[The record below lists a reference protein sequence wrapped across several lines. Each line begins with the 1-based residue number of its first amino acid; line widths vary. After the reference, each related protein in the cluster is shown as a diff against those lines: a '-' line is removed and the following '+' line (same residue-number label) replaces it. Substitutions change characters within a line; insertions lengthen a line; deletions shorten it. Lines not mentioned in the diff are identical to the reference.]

1 MTVGPADVRD
11 VSGGTGRRV
20 LGDRYELV
28 ESIGSGGMAE
38 VFRAQDRVLDRAVAI
53 KVLRECAPEAEAR
66 DRFTTE
72 ARTLASLNHPGLVTL
87 LDAGIG
93 EDQPYLVMVLV
104 EGPSLS
110 QMIRQGGPVDP
121 VRVAAI
127 GAQVAE
133 ALQYAHDNGVVHRD
147 VKPGNILL
155 EADDRA
161 LLADFGIARLLAESS
176 RHTRTGDT
184 IGSPA
189 YLSPE
194 QVTGGLLSPA
204 VDVYS
209 LGLVLLEALTAQR
222 AYEGTP
228 LEAAVARLSTAPP
241 IPAWLD
247 ADWRDLLTR
256 MTALDPEHR
265 PTPREIA
272 ASLGSTTSTMTQPN
286 LDLGSQTRVLELPDV
301 AASTATGVVRR
312 ERPRSFWLGVAA
324 AAVVVVAAI
333 VLLWPGG
340 APAQPTQP
348 AYQVPNG
355 VPARMHQPLAN
366 LHAAV
371 DGAQK

>member
-11 VSGGTGRRV
+11 VGGGTGRRT
-20 LGDRYELV
+20 LGDRYELL
-28 ESIGSGGMAE
+28 ESIGTGGMAE
-38 VFRAQDRVLDRAVAI
+38 VVRARDRVLDRRVAI
-53 KVLRECAPEAEAR
+53 KVLRDCAPEAAER

-93 EDQPYLVMVLV
+93 EDRPYLVMVLV
-104 EGPSLS
+104 EGASLS
-110 QMIRQGGPVDP
+110 QVIRQGGPMDP

-127 GAQVAE
+127 GAQIAE
-133 ALQYAHDNGVVHRD
+133 ALQYAHDSGVVHRD

-189 YLSPE
+189 YLAPE
-194 QVTGGLLSPA
+194 QVTGGQLSPA

-209 LGLVLLEALTAQR
+209 LGLVLLEALTAER

-228 LEAAVARLSTAPP
+228 LEAAMARLSSAPP
-241 IPAWLD
+241 LPAWLD

-256 MTALDPEHR
+256 MTALDPDHR
-265 PTPREIA
+265 PTPRQVA
-272 ASLGSTTSTMTQPN
+272 DSLGSTASAMTQPS
-286 LDLGSQTRVLELPDV
+286 LDLDSGTRVLHDLAP
-301 AASTATGVVRR
+301 TGVIDTVVVRR
-312 ERPRSFWLGVAA
+312 DRPRRVGLAVAA
-324 AAVVVVAAI
+324 AAIVAVAGV
-333 VLLWPGG
+333 VLLWPGQ
-340 APAQPTQP
+340 APTRP
-348 AYQVPNG
+348 AYQVPTG
-355 VPARMHQPLAN
+355 VPARMHQPLTN